1 MNYAARLS
9 ARREE
14 EAEMI
19 DTKERAFIRALAQS
33 NAAGEFHTMT
43 RIAPL
48 KLIAIIDALDDAHAL
63 LREAMDDGVTSPDL
77 RARMAAALN

>member
-1 MNYAARLS
+1 
-9 ARREE
+9 
-14 EAEMI
+14 MI
-19 DTKERAFIRALAQS
+19 DAKERALIRAFAQS
-33 NAAGEFHTMT
+33 NATGEFQTMT

-77 RARMAAALN
+77 RARMAATLN